1 MKQQNIFMETL
12 KDKHVLL
19 IGATGG
25 IGSITAKL
33 LAGSGAKLFLAA
45 RSAAKLAVVAAVCN
59 VPEERTFVLDISKP
73 EEVTTL
79 KEKYF
84 LQLSG
89 IDILV
94 NAAGIGIIKPMDT
107 LSETDFMRSL
117 NDNLLAPFLL
127 LKAFLP
133 AMKEAKK
140 GLIIN
145 IPGVLGKVPMAG
157 AAAYSA
163 SKYGLVGMMQSVRE
177 ELKRTDIRITNL
189 FLGGTDSPFWDT
201 IDLKVQREKMVQAE
215 EAAKAI
221 WFLCQQPSSGV
232 VSEMVLQPFNHQ
244 AI

>member
-1 MKQQNIFMETL
+1 METL

-45 RSAAKLAVVAAVCN
+45 RNAEKLAFVAAGCN
-59 VPEERTFVLDISKP
+59 VPAERTFVLDISKP
-73 EEVTTL
+73 EEVAAL

-84 LQLSG
+84 SQQAG

-94 NAAGIGIIKPMDT
+94 NAAGIGIIKPMDA

-117 NDNLLAPFLL
+117 NDNLYAPFLL

-133 AMKEAKK
+133 SMKEAKK

-145 IPGVLGKVPMAG
+145 IPGVLGKVPMTG